1 MRSRR
6 WSRDILPTI
15 TPVLDDVTTER
26 TDAVMNATSTT
37 TRGGAGRDERI
48 RGHERRGGTHR
59 RAGRGRAER
68 VRAAVE
74 AFA

>member
-26 TDAVMNATSTT
+26 TDAIVNAASTAM
-37 TRGGAGRDERI
+37 RGGGGVDSAVARPTGR
-48 RGHERRGGTHR
+48 T
-59 RAGRGRAER
+59 
-68 VRAAVE
+68 
-74 AFA
+74 